1 MGALLQRTLDG
12 YEATLLLRD
21 AGLDLDARAHIRVAF
36 EHMCAFAWICARPT
50 DPERPLRIARYGM
63 GFFEKQI
70 VEMAHQQYAP
80 SDPQLRELGF
90 AVQVNRSDL
99 GRPPSAKKLC
109 AELDVAWVG
118 RLPELNAGTQSSFSA
133 WYSYLFRGAS
143 AFVHPT
149 SAGIEPLLGRAPG
162 AFLIAPSRVRQRR
175 VLELC
180 AMHLSVA
187 IAVAS
192 LSCPDMIDV
201 GPLQRLD
208 DMDQSRNL

>member
-1 MGALLQRTLDG
+1 
-12 YEATLLLRD
+12 
-21 AGLDLDARAHIRVAF
+21 
-36 EHMCAFAWICARPT
+36 MCAFAWTCARPT
-50 DPERPLRIARYGM
+50 DSERPLRIARHGM

-80 SDPQLRELGF
+80 SDPQLQQLGF
-90 AVQVNRSDL
+90 ALQVNQSDL
-99 GRPPSAKKLC
+99 SQPPSAKQLC
-109 AELDVAWVG
+109 AELDEAWVG
-118 RLPELNAGTQSSFSA
+118 RLPELNTGTQRSFSA

-149 SAGIEPLLGRAPG
+149 SAGIEPSLERAPG

-192 LSCPDMIDV
+192 LSCPDMIDEA
-201 GPLQRLD
+201 PLQRLD
-208 DMDQSRNL
+208 DMDQPRDF